1 MIVIYNQVSL
11 FELVT
16 SMHLDTGHALS
27 KQQQKYIYKLA
38 KAKKKLQLNQLKMIT
53 ELPNLTKLSKRV
65 SNQLKYQGKIQ
76 KYQLK
81 LANIKLNHKPDN
93 HHNHAEKTA
102 SPSTLIDNNELL
114 VIPTSLKS
122 PRDKLIVS
130 ELQPLKV
137 LPCSAC
143 PALKAGRCQCAIKAN
158 RRVSRL
164 N

>member
-27 KQQQKYIYKLA
+27 KQQQKYVYKLA

-53 ELPNLTKLSKRV
+53 EQPNLAKLSKRV
-65 SNQLKYQGKIQ
+65 SKQIKYLGKIQ
-76 KYQLK
+76 KYQFK
-81 LANIKLNHKPDN
+81 LAHIELNPIPESHQDHTKSSS
-93 HHNHAEKTA
+93 
-102 SPSTLIDNNELL
+102 SPSTVINNNAQLT
-114 VIPTSLKS
+114 IPASLKS
-122 PRDKLIVS
+122 PLDKLIVS
-130 ELQPLKV
+130 ELQPLKAQ
-137 LPCSAC
+137 PCGAC

-158 RRVSRL
+158 SRVSRL